1 VAAWPGPWAARAY
14 NGELMSLVNWAVLI
28 LSLWV
33 VAVVLAGLAM
43 VLRPGA
49 GELEYDIPLIE
60 PLQLR
65 QASGVMP
72 RRAWGFRPPVQHSR
86 YDPAPWQ
93 VQPPGSAED
102 SLENVDRATD
112 IKRDLGSEH
121 PPWERLDRQGL

>member
-1 VAAWPGPWAARAY
+1 MAAEY
-14 NGELMSLVNWAVLI
+14 NDNAMGLVDWAVLI

-33 VAVVLAGLAM
+33 VVIVAAGLVMA
-43 VLRPGA
+43 VRPGA
-49 GELEYDIPLIE
+49 GQYDYDTPIVQ

-93 VQPPGSAED
+93 VAPPRSEED
-102 SLENVDRATD
+102 SVENVDRAVD

-121 PPWERLDRQGL
+121 APWERLDRQGL